1 MIIVDG
7 FIIISIFVVSIL
19 CAIRE
24 DDLQKLVKLL
34 NQLGAAYYLN
44 VNLGAYAAAAVS
56 LFCVY
61 FLVRKEYMPLIE
73 K

>member
-1 MIIVDG
+1 MIIVDV

-24 DDLQKLVKLL
+24 DDIQKVVELL

-44 VNLGAYAAAAVS
+44 VNIGAYAAAAVS
-56 LFCVY
+56 FY
-61 FLVRKEYMPLIE
+61 F
-73 K
+73 